1 MKNILIYLFLL
12 VLGYFFGKVVEDNLH
27 TTEPASPQV
36 VVQRSESAPPPR
48 QFSTMTEMKL
58 HDYDQQVKVLQNQ
71 LREGAETSATLEAME
86 KITRESL
93 ELARSKGTSNQ
104 QTGQLQNRV
113 WYLLAAE
120 KLEEADLLTKQ
131 ADQLDNPAFS
141 KFMLANAYRDLHY
154 HEKAATLLREAI
166 AEEND
171 TFRRYELRLDLASSL
186 VRGNEV
192 SQADEVLRELER
204 DLGEATQKSQIV
216 RLEWRLWDVR
226 ADLAEARGD
235 EESRGLAKVRSREYF
250 QAYKR
255 LR

>member
-1 MKNILIYLFLL
+1 MKNILIYLLLL
-12 VLGYFFGKVVEDNLH
+12 VLGYFFGKVVEDHLH
-27 TTEPASPQV
+27 TAEPAPSQM
-36 VVQRSESAPPPR
+36 VVQRSEPAPPPR
-48 QFSTMTEMKL
+48 RFSTMTEMKL
-58 HDYDQQVKVLQNQ
+58 YDYDQQVEGLKKQ
-71 LREGAETSATLEAME
+71 LREEAETSATLEAMDR
-86 KITRESL
+86 ITRESL

-104 QTGQLQNRV
+104 LTGQLQNRV

-120 KLEEADLLTKQ
+120 ELEEADLLAKQ
-131 ADQLDNPAFS
+131 ADQLDDPAFS

-154 HEKAATLLREAI
+154 HGKAAVLLREAI
-166 AEEND
+166 AQEND

-186 VRGNEV
+186 VRSNELA
-192 SQADEVLRELER
+192 QADEALQELEL

-226 ADLAEARGD
+226 ADLADARGD
-235 EESRGLAKVRSREYF
+235 EKARDLARERSREYF